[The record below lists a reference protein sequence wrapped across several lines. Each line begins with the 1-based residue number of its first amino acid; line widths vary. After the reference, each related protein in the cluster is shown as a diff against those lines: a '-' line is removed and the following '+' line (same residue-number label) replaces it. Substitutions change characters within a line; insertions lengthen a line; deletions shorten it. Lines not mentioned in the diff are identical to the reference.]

1 MAFPVKWLGVDFL
14 RRTATR
20 VIHWFRTLQ
29 IVKWLSDP
37 ENVGWVSV
45 ITRPPSAARTDFP
58 PLNDY
63 HGLGAIFET
72 HDSEGLRWHFVWKL
86 ETAASLYE
94 DNLIRAFG
102 ISGGKATR
110 YAIRSAQIRRVPWW
124 RRLTPWGIATGL
136 VAGLA
141 AIAANVDQISNSFLQ
156 WKHAPE
162 MTLETTDTLQISSDQ
177 VESKTITL
185 RGDPF
190 FRARLSD
197 LSMQI
202 QPDKSNPNIDPKS
215 LPRDTMVGL
224 PFHRSVDVGDK
235 LELILPFKK
244 ISAGRYLVKLRGRV
258 RTSWR
263 KGVFAPKEPL
273 RLDVRPAYFGAK
285 GKIEPW
291 SPVNADPKNK
301 FREAIVEIQLT
312 FGRPSQSTLNLR
324 VSLDGAW
331 SGWEIVDPLPG
342 GSLER
347 TSQNTAADPKAVVFG
362 LRNFPTPPFSTHIL
376 RLRLQAANALS
387 AADWPTNIGELY
399 VGLLD

>member
-1 MAFPVKWLGVDFL
+1 MPFPMKLDFL
-14 RRTATR
+14 TRTATR
-20 VIHWFRTLQ
+20 VTHWFRTLQ
-29 IVKWLSDP
+29 IVRWLSDQ

-45 ITRPPSAARTDFP
+45 ITRPPSAARADFP

-63 HGLGAIFET
+63 HGLRAIFET
-72 HDSEGLRWHFVWKL
+72 HDGAELRWHFVWKL

-94 DNLIRAFG
+94 DNLVAAFG
-102 ISGGKATR
+102 KPGDKATR
-110 YAIRSAQIRRVPWW
+110 YAIRSAQIRKIPLW

-141 AIAANVDQISNSFLQ
+141 AIAANVDQINNSFLQ

-197 LSMQI
+197 LSMEI
-202 QPDKSNPNIDPKS
+202 ELEKGNTNTNTKPLLKKAMI
-215 LPRDTMVGL
+215 GL
-224 PFHRSVDVGDK
+224 PFHRSVDVGDT
-235 LELILPFKK
+235 LELTLPFNK
-244 ISAGRYLVKLRGRV
+244 IQAGRYLVKLRGQV

-273 RLDVRPAYFGAK
+273 RLDVRPAYSGAK

-291 SPVNADPKNK
+291 PPDNSNPNGK
-301 FREAIVEIQLT
+301 FNEALVEIHLS
-312 FGRPSQSTLNLR
+312 FGRPSQPIVNLR

-347 TSQNTAADPKAVVFG
+347 TSQNTPADPKAIVFG
-362 LRNFPTPPFSTHIL
+362 LRNFPAPPFSTHVL
-376 RLRLQAANALS
+376 RLRLRAANALS
-387 AADWPTNIGELY
+387 ANDWPKNIGELY